1 MEKVK
6 VTRKYQVTIPRKI
19 REKVGIKVGD
29 ELIISNNGQTVTLE
43 KPIDLEA
50 LAGSWTHI
58 ESTAKFMEE
67 TRELWKTW
75 KMK

>member
-1 MEKVK
+1 M
-6 VTRKYQVTIPRKI
+6 TRKYQVTIPRKI
-19 REKVGIKVGD
+19 RDKVGIKVGD
-29 ELIISNNGQTVTLE
+29 ELTISNNGQTVILE
-43 KPIDLEA
+43 KPIDLEN

-58 ESTAKFMEE
+58 ESTAKFMEK